1 MVSATLY
8 DSALPSPSLPFVL
21 GVQAPEA
28 AAESSRFDVILE
40 RLDSL
45 QAIATQS
52 RNELDLLRRMNS
64 ELLEMVRR
72 VQPDEPVPVSVTEP
86 AAADVPGAAG
96 AILALRLLGSFDVQ
110 MGGQS
115 IGKWPSRKARL
126 VLAYLAIERG
136 RMVAKDVLID
146 LFWPDAPPERGSN
159 NLSIAVHQLRAA
171 LGAIDADAAQCIIV
185 RQGLYGVDPAKVS
198 VDLWDFQN
206 SLAEAR
212 RALERRDDARAR
224 IALSAATDICQ
235 GDLLE
240 SDPYEEWAGGPRR
253 TLGVAFNQSL
263 AWLAEDASKHGDW
276 PRVLEFA
283 ARILQRDRCD
293 EAAHRWLMTAHW
305 KLGNRPQALQQY
317 RLYEEALEEEL
328 GVQPSDEARLLREQ
342 ILSQP

>member
-1 MVSATLY
+1 MVSARLY
-8 DSALPSPSLPFVL
+8 DSTLSSPSLPFVL
-21 GVQAPEA
+21 GIPAPEA
-28 AAESSRFDVILE
+28 PAEDPRLDAIIE

-45 QAIATQS
+45 QAFAAQS
-52 RNELDLLRRMNS
+52 QHDLDLLRKMSAEILDSIRRPEPPAPPVLAM
-64 ELLEMVRR
+64 LE
-72 VQPDEPVPVSVTEP
+72 PPVPEVSST
-86 AAADVPGAAG
+86 AAP
-96 AILALRLLGSFDVQ
+96 LLSLRLLGSFDVQ
-110 MGGQS
+110 MRGQS

-159 NLSIAVHQLRAA
+159 NLSIAVHQLRSA
-171 LGAIDADAAQCIIV
+171 LGSIEADAAQCIIV
-185 RQGLYGVDPAKVS
+185 RQGLYGVDPAKVR
-198 VDLWDFQN
+198 VDLWDFQT
-206 SLAEAR
+206 SLSDAR
-212 RALERRDDARAR
+212 RALERKDDEAARH
-224 IALSAATDICQ
+224 ALATATEICQ

-253 TLGVAFNQSL
+253 SLGVAFTQSL

-276 PRVLEFA
+276 PRVLDFA

-317 RLYEEALEEEL
+317 RLYEEALEDEL
-328 GVQPSDEARLLREQ
+328 GVQPSDESQLLREQ
-342 ILSQP
+342 ILAQP

>member
-1 MVSATLY
+1 MVSARLY
-8 DSALPSPSLPFVL
+8 DSALSPSLPFVL
-21 GVQAPEA
+21 GVSAPETP
-28 AAESSRFDVILE
+28 AEDARFDAILD

-45 QAIATQS
+45 QAIAAQS
-52 RNELDLLRRMNS
+52 QHDLDLLRQLS
-64 ELLEMVRR
+64 TEILQSIRR
-72 VQPDEPVPVSVTEP
+72 PEPVSPPVLRVVEP
-86 AAADVPGAAG
+86 SAAEVPGTAAP
-96 AILALRLLGSFDVQ
+96 LLSLRLLGSFDVQ
-110 MGGQS
+110 MRGQS

-159 NLSIAVHQLRAA
+159 NLSIAVHQLRTA
-171 LGAIDADAAQCIIV
+171 LGAIDADAAQCIVV
-185 RQGLYGVDPAKVS
+185 RQGLYGVDTARVS
-198 VDLWDFQN
+198 VDLWDFQT
-206 SLAEAR
+206 SLADAR
-212 RALERRDDARAR
+212 RALERKDDEAARH
-224 IALSAATDICQ
+224 ALAAATEICQ

-253 TLGVAFNQSL
+253 SLGVAFTQSL

-276 PRVLEFA
+276 ARVLEFA

-305 KLGNRPQALQQY
+305 RLGNRPQALQQY

-328 GVQPSDEARLLREQ
+328 GVQPSDEARLLKEQ
-342 ILSQP
+342 ILAQP

>member
-1 MVSATLY
+1 MVSVRLFDA
-8 DSALPSPSLPFVL
+8 ALPSPSLPFVL
-21 GVQAPEA
+21 GVQAPDA
-28 AAESSRFDVILE
+28 PAEDNSRFDVILE

-45 QAIATQS
+45 QALATQS
-52 RNELDLLRRMNS
+52 QTDLDLLRRMNS
-64 ELLEMVRR
+64 ELLEIVRR
-72 VQPDEPVPVSVTEP
+72 VQPDDAAPVPATSEAVIADAP
-86 AAADVPGAAG
+86 AGTS
-96 AILALRLLGSFDVQ
+96 LSLRLLGSFDVQ
-110 MGGQS
+110 MRGQS

-159 NLSIAVHQLRAA
+159 NLSIAIHQLRTA
-171 LGAIDADAAQCIIV
+171 LGAIDPDAAQCIVV
-185 RQGLYGVDPAKVS
+185 RQGLYGVDAAKVS
-198 VDLWDFQN
+198 VDLWEFQN

-212 RALERRDDARAR
+212 RALERKDDASVR
-224 IALSAATDICQ
+224 LSLAAATDICQ

-253 TLGVAFNQSL
+253 SLGVAFVQSL
-263 AWLAEDASKHGDW
+263 VWLAEDASKHGDW
-276 PRVLEFA
+276 PRVLEYA

-342 ILSQP
+342 ILAQP

>member
-1 MVSATLY
+1 MVSLRLS
-8 DSALPSPSLPFVL
+8 DSVLPSPSLPFVL
-21 GVQAPEA
+21 GVQAPDPASEDP
-28 AAESSRFDVILE
+28 RFDAILE

-52 RNELDLLRRMNS
+52 QLDLDLLRRMNS
-64 ELLEMVRR
+64 ELLDIVRR
-72 VQPDEPVPVSVTEP
+72 VQPEEPVPLQVVGP
-86 AAADVPGAAG
+86 APETPDAG
-96 AILALRLLGSFDVQ
+96 EAMLTLRLLGSFDVR

-159 NLSIAVHQLRAA
+159 NLSIAVHQLRTA
-171 LGAIDADAAQCIIV
+171 LGSIDAEAAHCIIV
-185 RQGLYGVDPAKVS
+185 RQGLYGVDVAKVS

-212 RALERRDDARAR
+212 RALERKDDAAAR
-224 IALSAATDICQ
+224 LALAAATEICQ

-253 TLGVAFNQSL
+253 SLGVAFTQSL

-276 PRVLEFA
+276 PRVLDFA
-283 ARILQRDRCD
+283 ARILQRDRSD

-317 RLYEEALEEEL
+317 RLLEEALEEEL
-328 GVQPSDEARLLREQ
+328 GVQPSDEARLLRER